1 MAKMAAPTPPKRTTA
16 RPKRA
21 RLSPTER
28 SVAAATQL
36 QYHRGRRGPAARP
49 PPNDGGYVGDRRG
62 HPVHDANNKNATPSF
77 RVNHN
82 TD

>member
-21 RLSPTER
+21 LGEALGT
-28 SVAAATQL
+28 
-36 QYHRGRRGPAARP
+36 AR
-49 PPNDGGYVGDRRG
+49 GGYVGDRRG